1 MRDARD
7 GSVCKEYK
15 CLKTK
20 ANDSK
25 VCETFEET
33 IVAEADFD
41 EPEMER
47 ICERTSQNGEKCEQ
61 YMCKQKDSKDVN
73 NCLEYTLRAVIK
85 KPGEEKKEVV
95 EETTSPVVQ
104 MLEKAQKE
112 K

>member
-1 MRDARD
+1 
-7 GSVCKEYK
+7 
-15 CLKTK
+15 
-20 ANDSK
+20 
-25 VCETFEET
+25 
-33 IVAEADFD
+33 
-41 EPEMER
+41 
-47 ICERTSQNGEKCEQ
+47 
-61 YMCKQKDSKDVN
+61 MCKQKDSKDVN